1 MDLDGL
7 RQALGDKA
15 IRDEPLSRHTTFGIG
30 GPADLFVVA
39 RTLGELRAC
48 MRLAW
53 EHQVPYFILGG
64 GANVLVADRGVRALV
79 IQNACCAVECLIEDD
94 EMWLVKAESGA
105 EMKAVARQAIS
116 KGLAGL
122 EWAVDVPGT
131 VGGAVVG
138 NAGAYGRYVSDS
150 LRGAVVFSPA
160 DGERWWST
168 SELGLG
174 YRTSIFRVPPDESG
188 KTAGFSPVILSAT
201 FGLRR
206 EDASRTQ
213 ERAAEYGLRRAESQP
228 QGLSAGSVF
237 KRTEQYPAGFLI
249 ENAGLKGKRI
259 GGAVVSPKHA
269 NFIIN
274 LGTATAGD
282 VRELIELIQE
292 TVQREFKIALELEIE
307 LVGDW

>member
-15 IRDEPLSRHTTFGIG
+15 IRGEPLSRHTTFGIG

-39 RTLGELRAC
+39 RTLDELRAC

-53 EHQVPYFILGG
+53 EHQVPYFILGA
-64 GANVLVADRGVRALV
+64 GANVLVADRGVRGLV
-79 IQNACCAVECLIEDD
+79 IQNACCAVECLAEDD
-94 EMWLVKAESGA
+94 EMWLVTAESGA
-105 EMKAVARQAIS
+105 EMKAVTRQAIS
-116 KGLAGL
+116 QGLAGL

-138 NAGAYGRYVSDS
+138 NAGAYGGYVSDS
-150 LRGAVVFSPA
+150 LRGAVVFSLA

-174 YRTSIFRVPPDESG
+174 YRTSIFKVPPDESG
-188 KTAGFSPVILSAT
+188 ITAGFSPVSLSAT

-206 EDASRTQ
+206 EDASRIQ
-213 ERAAEYGLRRAESQP
+213 ERAAEYSLRRAESQP

-237 KRTEQYPAGFLI
+237 RRTEQYPAGFLI

-274 LGTATAGD
+274 LGTATARD

-292 TVQREFKIALELEIE
+292 TVQREFKTALELEIE